1 MSARLDGARFRHEL
15 RVRGVTAGAVA
26 KVARVSPNTLTRCIA
41 GAPIRESTLREVIR
55 ALMSLPV
62 MRGSE
67 LVAPE
72 TTKTP
77 SVELDVLNG
86 ENGVAA
92 TTRRL

>member
-1 MSARLDGARFRHEL
+1 MTAVEWLTGEIEAGRLSA
-15 RVRGVTAGAVA
+15 
-26 KVARVSPNTLTRCIA
+26 SPPDEALSLAADVLGN
-41 GAPIRESTLREVIR
+41 AP
-55 ALMSLPV
+55 A
-62 MRGSE
+62 
-67 LVAPE
+67 A